1 MKKAVILGCYGE
13 IMLCDKDKIDYI
25 NFGFE
30 DRIGVHFLEG
40 KATNYGYQ
48 ERVCKISVNGSVTT
62 IRSDIYCN
70 QIIEAQDFFEKCN
83 VLPLNV
89 QDLEIAKQRYALFTE
104 VERLCKI
111 AMKMRDK
118 GLVEYQGE
126 TAESL
131 DKKLTELNTQLEN
144 LKYYYETI
152 SFEKKEGIDA

>member
-30 DRIGVHFLEG
+30 DMVGESFVDGELKRY
-40 KATNYGYQ
+40 NYR
-48 ERVCKISVNGSVTT
+48 ERVCKISVNGSVATV
-62 IRSDIYCN
+62 RSDIYCN
-70 QIIEAQDFFEKCN
+70 QIIEAQEYFEKCN
-83 VLPLNV
+83 VLPLNA

-104 VERLCKI
+104 VERLCKL

-131 DKKLTELNTQLEN
+131 DKKITELDAKLEN
-144 LKYYYETI
+144 LKYYYETV
-152 SFEKKEGIDA
+152 SFDKKEGSDA